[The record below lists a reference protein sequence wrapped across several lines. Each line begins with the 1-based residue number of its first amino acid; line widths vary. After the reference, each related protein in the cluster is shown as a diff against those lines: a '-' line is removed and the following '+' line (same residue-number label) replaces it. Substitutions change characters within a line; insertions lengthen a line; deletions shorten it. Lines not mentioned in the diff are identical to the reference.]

1 MFTAAEY
8 YDMLIVYGACGESAY
23 AAVEAC
29 AARFPANV
37 FLRLVN
43 RARNT
48 ENLVPQTKGVGGV
61 TQEART
67 PQNDEAVLQAFEEDG
82 TLSIRSVASMF
93 DISKSTTQRILKDNR
108 QHAYHYTRLQNLL
121 PEDLP
126 LRVQFCEW
134 LLQQH
139 EANPNFVKSI
149 LFTDECFFSRN
160 GTFNIHNY
168 HVWADENPHAIHVNA
183 FQHRFSINLWARI
196 LGDSR
201 RPSKLNKTSTLLYS
215 NWWKSF

>member
-1 MFTAAEY
+1 
-8 YDMLIVYGACGESAY
+8 MLIVYGACGESAY
-23 AAVEAC
+23 AAVEAY

-48 ENLVPQTKGVGGV
+48 GNLVPQTKGLGGV
-61 TQEART
+61 TREART
-67 PQNDEAVLQAFEEDG
+67 PSNEEAVLQTFEEDG
-82 TLSIRSVASMF
+82 TLSIRSVASML

-108 QHAYHYTRLQNLL
+108 QHAYHYTRVQNLL

-168 HVWADENPHAIHVNA
+168 MY
-183 FQHRFSINLWARI
+183 
-196 LGDSR
+196 G
-201 RPSKLNKTSTLLYS
+201 
-215 NWWKSF
+215 